1 MSEKYDKWSMFKN
14 YMAND
19 LGITKDDIKQ
29 WIKEAV
35 EQEAKKLI
43 ANSFDDYNI
52 QSIMSNLM
60 KDKLEK
66 NINSI
71 KEKVAEEIVS
81 RLKISCD
88 E

>member
-1 MSEKYDKWSMFKN
+1 
-14 YMAND
+14 MAND